1 MDYDSRWFD
10 DVDGSPYGDEI
21 NALAALGVLLGNETG
36 EFNPQGQLTRG
47 ELVSM
52 MVQGMGYWCWQS
64 QGTAPFTDV
73 SREDWYAT
81 VVDIAYN
88 LGLIQGNEDGEF
100 RADDPVDH
108 QQFLTILARMGARA
122 DLSIQQ
128 KLEQVTEEETASEAV
143 QAYEPWAR
151 AAVAA
156 AKDLGFLAVPL
167 EELDPS
173 TSTTREEA
181 AAMLYRMLD
190 YIGTITPVTG
200 NDFPGGI
207 KNGELFFPPAVQTGR
222 TARQGG
228 TSANEAEKNTGRR
241 SGGGA
246 DPFSDRA
253 RAGDGAHDHRRDQV
267 DAGLR
272 AGPAGGILPHPGVG
286 QRRRAGGDESHPGA
300 QR

>member
-1 MDYDSRWFD
+1 M
-10 DVDGSPYGDEI
+10 
-21 NALAALGVLLGNETG
+21 
-36 EFNPQGQLTRG
+36 
-47 ELVSM
+47 
-52 MVQGMGYWCWQS
+52 
-64 QGTAPFTDV
+64 
-73 SREDWYAT
+73 
-81 VVDIAYN
+81 
-88 LGLIQGNEDGEF
+88 
-100 RADDPVDH
+100 DH

-200 NDFPGGI
+200 
-207 KNGELFFPPAVQTGR
+207 E
-222 TARQGG
+222 
-228 TSANEAEKNTGRR
+228 
-241 SGGGA
+241 
-246 DPFSDRA
+246 
-253 RAGDGAHDHRRDQV
+253 
-267 DAGLR
+267 
-272 AGPAGGILPHPGVG
+272 
-286 QRRRAGGDESHPGA
+286 
-300 QR
+300 